1 MSAPLKIAVLGA
13 GLMGHGIA
21 WMFAA
26 GGHAVRVYDP
36 VPAALEALPRRL
48 GAISELLN
56 AGPETAARVAPEPE
70 LAKAVGDADVV
81 IEAAL
86 ENLALKQNL
95 FAELDAHA
103 PAGALLASNT
113 SVIPIRQIADR
124 VRDKTRV
131 LGTHFWNPPH
141 LVPLVE
147 VVTMGRENLAA
158 AERMIALLASLGR
171 KPVLVKRDIPGFIG
185 NRLQHALKREAIAL
199 VANGVCDA
207 ETVDEVVKL
216 GFGARLAVLG
226 PLEQS
231 DLVGLDLTKAIHETV
246 MPDLDV
252 TRTPHPYLE
261 ALVAKGD
268 LGMKSGKGF
277 RDWTPEQAE
286 AARAR
291 LSAFLRDQAKKT

>member
-1 MSAPLKIAVLGA
+1 MRCASTTRRPP
-13 GLMGHGIA
+13 
-21 WMFAA
+21 
-26 GGHAVRVYDP
+26 RSTR
-36 VPAALEALPRRL
+36 LPRRL
-48 GAISELLN
+48 GAIAELLK
-56 AGPETAARVAPEPE
+56 AGPETAARDRRAEPD
-70 LAKAVGDADVV
+70 LAKAVGDADFV
-81 IEAAL
+81 IEAAP
-86 ENLALKQNL
+86 ENLALKQDL
-95 FAELDAHA
+95 FAEARRA
-103 PAGALLASNT
+103 CAGRTRCSRATRRSSRSGAS
-113 SVIPIRQIADR
+113 RER

-131 LGTHFWNPPH
+131 VGTHFWNPPH

-147 VVTMGRENLAA
+147 VVTMERENLPRGRAHDRLARLARPQAGAGQARHSRLHRQPPAA
-158 AERMIALLASLGR
+158 CAEARGDRAG
-171 KPVLVKRDIPGFIG
+171 GG
-185 NRLQHALKREAIAL
+185 
-199 VANGVCDA
+199 GVCDA
-207 ETVDEVVKL
+207 ETLDEVVKL

-286 AARAR
+286 AVRAR